1 VYSAERQT
9 KQKALFMRIL
19 ALDTSTGPASAALLD
34 GGTLIATHE
43 DTESMRQSQQL
54 VAAVDTLVRENGG
67 YDAVDAM
74 TVNTGPGGF
83 TGIRVALA
91 AARGFALSCNIPLLG
106 ITSLESFAWQ
116 ALEKAESG
124 AIAAALINAFR
135 QQVYAQVFIRTE
147 TGMTSLCEAQAVDA
161 DSLPQFLSTY
171 PSAHR
176 IGNIPEGIIADVEH
190 HAAPHA
196 RHSASYA
203 NVLLEQAEDG
213 LEQSRPA
220 EAFYIRPPDAKPQKP
235 LLGA

>member
-1 VYSAERQT
+1 
-9 KQKALFMRIL
+9 MRIL

-34 GGTLIATHE
+34 GGALVATHE

-54 VAAVDTLVRENGG
+54 VAAVDALMRENGG
-67 YDAVDAM
+67 YDALDAM
-74 TVNTGPGGF
+74 AVNTGPGGF

-91 AARGFALSCNIPLLG
+91 AARGFALSCDIPLLG

-116 ALEKAESG
+116 ALEHAESG

-147 TGMTSLCEAQAVDA
+147 TGMTTLCEAQAVDA
-161 DSLPQFLSTY
+161 EALPQFLSTY
-171 PSAHR
+171 PSARR
-176 IGNIPEGIIADVEH
+176 IGNIPEGMIAELER

-196 RHSASYA
+196 RYTASYA
-203 NVLLEQAEDG
+203 YILLKQAEEG
-213 LEQSRPA
+213 LEHSRPA